1 MAEERWA
8 ALESNPDVLSKFC
21 RKMGVGEQFEVV
33 DVLGVDPDLLSFVPQ
48 PVLSLI
54 LLFPSRNSDGSRVRE
69 KLDVEKHELA
79 DKVFFLKQIEGHLDN
94 ACGTIAMIH
103 AILNNK
109 ELLGLTDGSSPLEKF
124 LEETSGMSYEERGRH
139 LDNFRP
145 VAEVHNSLV
154 EEGQS
159 RVQSSDNVLLKTEHC
174 CPKGLSPFRVRD
186 GCGGSHGRAGRSL
199 QLGTQRHQ
207 EVERGR
213 VSSQLCRRVYQREIF
228 CQRPQQHHVLPHG
241 PRHAVAQP
249 HIIIIKIL
257 FCMNLVN
264 FGSCQGSGEIICDL
278 SY

>member
-159 RVQSSDNVLLKTEHC
+159 RVQSSDNVCHHFVCVTAVEGHMVELDGAYNSGPNVIKKLNEGESLLSCAAEFIKEKYFASDPNSTM
-174 CPKGLSPFRVRD
+174 F
-186 GCGGSHGRAGRSL
+186 SL
-199 QLGTQRHQ
+199 MALAMQ
-207 EVERGR
+207 
-213 VSSQLCRRVYQREIF
+213 
-228 CQRPQQHHVLPHG
+228 
-241 PRHAVAQP
+241 
-249 HIIIIKIL
+249 
-257 FCMNLVN
+257 
-264 FGSCQGSGEIICDL
+264 
-278 SY
+278 